1 MSVLQVYS
9 NPAKAVISCSLVDE
23 NGNEKEILTITLED
37 NGIHVHKNIEKD
49 DHYIIPPIPQ
59 IDMLIREVIEQIAEE
74 LNVQTVVFRYGENS
88 DLEET
93 DDLIL
98 SDAWYDIEKLA
109 LAASK
114 HATLAN
120 DVESKVIIGI
130 VKFSNFIY
138 AATVLRKE
146 DTFPLLQIFMDSS
159 NNEIKIYNEIGQL
172 VEERREKVQDFE
184 DYVKSLVNSSDV
196 AVVYKESLDE
206 IPSPKEITTDNG
218 RYYVG
223 VVFKYFM
230 GFFPSSSIKEVS
242 SKRIYVKNKSKF
254 VKLLRALLYL
264 DKLSDD
270 GGVEVL
276 LSSSAVPLNDIP
288 KEVDK
293 IKGKVD
299 KILDRYKI
307 TDVNYF
313 GINDTLIKELVNY
326 KPQFGEGDVYLGMRV
341 IPVAFVIITENKQDF
356 DNYVERILNGPTSDG
371 YEILDEAVKKYIS
384 SYFIGYL
391 MSVEE
396 ALIIYS
402 DIFNELSKDDK

>member
-1 MSVLQVYS
+1 VSVLQVYS

-114 HATLAN
+114 HAALAN

-184 DYVKSLVNSSDV
+184 EYVKSLVNSSDV

-242 SKRIYVKNKSKF
+242 SKRIYVRNKSKF

-299 KILDRYKI
+299 KILGKYKI

>member
-37 NGIHVHKNIEKD
+37 NGIHVHKNIGKD

-74 LNVQTVVFRYGENS
+74 LNVQAVVFRYGENS

-114 HATLAN
+114 HAALAN

-138 AATVLRKE
+138 AATVLRRE

-184 DYVKSLVNSSDV
+184 EYVKSLVNASDV
-196 AVVYKESLDE
+196 AIVYKESLDE

-223 VVFKYFM
+223 VIFKYFM

-264 DKLSDD
+264 DKLSDE
-270 GGVEVL
+270 GGVEIL

-293 IKGKVD
+293 IKVKVD
-299 KILDRYKI
+299 KILGKYKI

-402 DIFNELSKDDK
+402 DIFNELSKDGK

>member
-74 LNVQTVVFRYGENS
+74 LNVQAVVFRYGENS

-114 HATLAN
+114 HAAL
-120 DVESKVIIGI
+120 ESKVIIGI

-138 AATVLRKE
+138 AATVLRRE

-172 VEERREKVQDFE
+172 VEERREKIQDFE
-184 DYVKSLVNSSDV
+184 EYVKSLVNSSDV

-230 GFFPSSSIKEVS
+230 GFFPSSSIKQVS

-276 LSSSAVPLNDIP
+276 LSSSAVPLNEIP

-293 IKGKVD
+293 IKEKID
-299 KILDRYKI
+299 KILGKYKI

-313 GINDTLIKELVNY
+313 GINDTLIKELANY

-341 IPVAFVIITENKQDF
+341 IPIAFVIVTENKQDF
-356 DNYVERILNGPTSDG
+356 DNYVERIVNGPTSDG

>member
-114 HATLAN
+114 HAALAN

-184 DYVKSLVNSSDV
+184 EYVKSLVNSSDV

-242 SKRIYVKNKSKF
+242 SKRIYVRNKSKF

-299 KILDRYKI
+299 KILGKYKI

>member
-1 MSVLQVYS
+1 VSVLQVYS

-37 NGIHVHKNIEKD
+37 NGIHVHKNIGKD

-74 LNVQTVVFRYGENS
+74 LNVQAVVFRYGENS

-114 HATLAN
+114 HAALAN

-138 AATVLRKE
+138 AATVLRRE

-184 DYVKSLVNSSDV
+184 EYVKSLVNASDV
-196 AVVYKESLDE
+196 AIVYKESLDE

-223 VVFKYFM
+223 VIFKYFM

-264 DKLSDD
+264 DKLSDE
-270 GGVEVL
+270 GGVEIL

-293 IKGKVD
+293 IKVKVD
-299 KILDRYKI
+299 KILGKYKI

-402 DIFNELSKDDK
+402 DIFNELSKDGK

>member
-37 NGIHVHKNIEKD
+37 NGIHVHKNIGKD

-74 LNVQTVVFRYGENS
+74 LNVQAVVFRYGENS

-114 HATLAN
+114 HAALAS

-138 AATVLRKE
+138 AATVLRRE

-184 DYVKSLVNSSDV
+184 EYVKSLVNASDV
-196 AVVYKESLDE
+196 AIVYKESLDE

-223 VVFKYFM
+223 VIFKYFM

-264 DKLSDD
+264 DKLSDE

-293 IKGKVD
+293 IKVKVD
-299 KILDRYKI
+299 KILGKYKI

-402 DIFNELSKDDK
+402 DIFNELSKDGK

>member
-1 MSVLQVYS
+1 VSVLQVYS

-37 NGIHVHKNIEKD
+37 NGIHVHKNIGKD

-74 LNVQTVVFRYGENS
+74 LNVQAVVFRYGENS

-114 HATLAN
+114 HAALAS

-138 AATVLRKE
+138 AATVLRRE

-184 DYVKSLVNSSDV
+184 EYVKSLVNASDV
-196 AVVYKESLDE
+196 AIVYKESLDE

-223 VVFKYFM
+223 VIFKYFM

-264 DKLSDD
+264 DKLSDE

-293 IKGKVD
+293 IKVKVD
-299 KILDRYKI
+299 KILGKYKI

-402 DIFNELSKDDK
+402 DIFNELSKDGK